1 MKIMIKEFMLYWV
14 MCKDKRKKCSRSIKG
29 WTPQFLKNGVW
40 AQMDILDCFI
50 FFNVSIGTNTIEG
63 EVIDWF
69 LFWEESDWLIKD
81 DKVAVMMQKLL

>member
-1 MKIMIKEFMLYWV
+1 
-14 MCKDKRKKCSRSIKG
+14 MCKDKRKKCSRSKDEP
-29 WTPQFLKNGVW
+29 PQFLKNGVW

-69 LFWEESDWLIKD
+69 LFW
-81 DKVAVMMQKLL
+81 